1 MKFVRWFEAINQC
14 QQKGQS
20 YVIATVMG
28 SAGSVPRDPGAKMV
42 ITADDQFDTLG
53 GGQLEFQLVNKAR
66 QLLADNAGSH
76 KALQQIEK
84 IPLAAKAGQCCG
96 GSVSVLL
103 EVFCLAQQPIVVF
116 GAGHVAKALMQILG
130 GLPQPVIWVDNR
142 AEQFPQ
148 AQDLAANI
156 ECRLLDNPVDII
168 AHLPSGSELIILTH
182 NHQLDYDLLQ
192 AALKR
197 DDFRFTGCIGSAT
210 KTERFTMRLTH
221 EGFGEEEF
229 SRLTMPVGI
238 PQVGGKLPMEVVV
251 SIAAQLLARH
261 TAELP
266 ATSAADAS
274 AARRKGLNWRDLK
287 TGFDKTHDTPSA
299 AEHDLIAEPG
309 DKN

>member
-1 MKFVRWFEAINQC
+1 MKFVRWFEAINLC

-20 YVIATVMG
+20 YAIATVMG

-42 ITADDQFDTLG
+42 ITAEDQFDTLG

-66 QLLADNAGSH
+66 QLLAENTGSG
-76 KALQQIEK
+76 KTLQQIEK

-148 AQDLAANI
+148 TTELAANI
-156 ECRLLDNPVDII
+156 ECRLLENPVGII
-168 AHLPSGSELIILTH
+168 AQLPSGSELIIITH
-182 NHQLDYDLLQ
+182 NHQLDYDLLK

-210 KTERFTMRLTH
+210 KTERFAMRLEH

-229 SRLTMPVGI
+229 SRLTMPIGI
-238 PQVGGKLPMEVVV
+238 PEVGGKLPMEVAV

-261 TAELP
+261 TAEDLS

-287 TGFDKTHDTPSA
+287 QGFDKTNDAQQQADSA
-299 AEHDLIAEPG
+299 AELT